1 MAVKAKAEITLY
13 LSAGVEAVYRYY
25 LLQES
30 TLAAPSKPTA
40 VPPPNPW
47 DDTEPSYVEGS
58 TRSLYAVDLT
68 VLTDGTMIYSE
79 VSKSS
84 SYEAA
89 KVAYN
94 KAVAAGD
101 AAQEAQNAADEKV
114 GALGEEIAGA
124 LADTNTALG
133 ETQEGQKEFLTV
145 AQFEEHSTSMETFFT
160 EALAAGMAELREDL
174 AAEVNTLNDLIQGP
188 GSEAGAE
195 GVEEMQL
202 GGFKWLAR
210 TNGNLG
216 LVWTGGD
223 E

>member
-1 MAVKAKAEITLY
+1 MAVKAKAQITLY
-13 LSAGVEAVYRYY
+13 LSAGVESVTRYY
-25 LLQES
+25 KLQSS
-30 TLAAPSKPTA
+30 TASAPSKPTTN
-40 VPPPNPW
+40 PPSESSEW
-47 DDTEPSYVEGS
+47 TTTEPSYLEGS
-58 TRSLYAVDLT
+58 TNSLYMTDLT
-68 VLTDGTMIYSE
+68 VLTDGSWAYSE
-79 VSKSS
+79 VSLSS

-89 KVAYN
+89 KLAYN

-145 AQFEEHSTSMETFFT
+145 AQFEEHTASMETFFT
-160 EALAAGMAELREDL
+160 DALAAGMAELREDL
-174 AAEVNTLNDLIQGP
+174 AAESNALHGLIQGSS
-188 GSEAGAE
+188 SEEGAE
-195 GVEEMQL
+195 ESSIGDFQ
-202 GGFKWLAR
+202 WLAR

-216 LVWTGGD
+216 LMWIGGD